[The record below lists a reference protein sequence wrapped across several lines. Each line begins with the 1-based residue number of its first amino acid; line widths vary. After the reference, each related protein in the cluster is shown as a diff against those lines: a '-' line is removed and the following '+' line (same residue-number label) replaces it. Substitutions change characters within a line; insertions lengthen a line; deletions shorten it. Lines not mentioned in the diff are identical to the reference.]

1 MARRNR
7 LKKKLAKLLPVVTIT
22 LTSAPFVSWS
32 PSASAFFPPIWPV
45 NPPVAVVPP
54 SNGPPVVTTPPVS
67 PPPFVVSPPSSPPPV
82 IVVPPSSPPP
92 ITVPPLSPPPN
103 STPEPATVVSGL
115 IGLAAIA
122 GYGLKRRHEKKKAE

>member
-1 MARRNR
+1 MTRRNR

-22 LTSAPFVSWS
+22 LTSAPFVAWS
-32 PSASAFFPPIWPV
+32 PLASAFFPPIWPLS
-45 NPPVAVVPP
+45 PPVTVTP
-54 SNGPPVVTTPPVS
+54 SNGPPVVATPPVS
-67 PPPFVVSPPSSPPPV
+67 PPPFVVPPSSPPPI

-92 ITVPPLSPPPN
+92 ITVPPHSPPSNN

-122 GYGLKRRHEKKKAE
+122 GYKLKRRQEKKKAE